1 MNPTFAS
8 NPSRHRKFLTK
19 SPVSDEQNPDF
30 TSTTAIETQQWTGQ
44 KSDWA
49 KNKQISQRKT
59 TSFSLFA

>member
-1 MNPTFAS
+1 MNLTFAS
-8 NPSRHRKFLTK
+8 NLSRHRKFLTK
-19 SPVSDEQNPDF
+19 STVSDEQNQDF
-30 TSTTAIETQQWTGQ
+30 TLTAIETQQWTGQ